1 MFFKNLNILINRK
14 EKKYFFVITILL
26 FISSILE
33 TVGIAIFLPII
44 NLVFNN
50 SLADNF
56 WIQNLNNFFQIDIL
70 NLNLI
75 LLSLLLIFFIKNF
88 LFLFFMFI
96 RIKIIN
102 YYRQQK
108 KIKLLKIYLNLDYS
122 KFTNREKSELL
133 RNLYHEVDNFTEN
146 FVMPIIEF
154 IYIFFILINV
164 LFFLVIYDAKITS
177 FFILSLISFFF
188 IFYFITKKRLLMY
201 GSDRAKYSKILLRKI
216 PDAFKG
222 YIEIKLFD
230 LKTKVI
236 DEFMKYQR
244 RLDRIKIPQ
253 SIIANIPRSF
263 LELFVI
269 TGFTILLAYKFD
281 SNDNILLTV
290 AKLSIYAVV
299 IIKIFPYINSISNI
313 FSRIMRGFTSYNIL
327 ANEFKDSKMNNME
340 HLEVINEKIK
350 EIKFSEVHFDYFDD
364 NLKKINILENVDL
377 KIKSNDFIGIIG
389 KSGSGKTTL
398 LNLLIGLLKPTK
410 GNIKLNDKKL
420 NEINLEKLYH
430 KFSYIPQEP
439 FFLYDTV
446 KSNIVSSD
454 ISKLVDNKKII
465 DILKRTKLDNR
476 FVQNGNISNEFIGE
490 NASNLSGGEK
500 QRLAIAR
507 AIYSDC
513 EVMILDEITN
523 KLDLE
528 TRKEIIDL
536 ISSFK
541 NSKTVIIVSH
551 DQDTIEKCNNVFEL
565 KNKKLI
571 KKI

>member
-1 MFFKNLNILINRK
+1 
-14 EKKYFFVITILL
+14 
-26 FISSILE
+26 
-33 TVGIAIFLPII
+33 
-44 NLVFNN
+44 
-50 SLADNF
+50 
-56 WIQNLNNFFQIDIL
+56 
-70 NLNLI
+70 
-75 LLSLLLIFFIKNF
+75 
-88 LFLFFMFI
+88 
-96 RIKIIN
+96 
-102 YYRQQK
+102 
-108 KIKLLKIYLNLDYS
+108 
-122 KFTNREKSELL
+122 
-133 RNLYHEVDNFTEN
+133 
-146 FVMPIIEF
+146 
-154 IYIFFILINV
+154 
-164 LFFLVIYDAKITS
+164 
-177 FFILSLISFFF
+177 
-188 IFYFITKKRLLMY
+188 MY

-216 PDAFKG
+216 PDVFKG

-230 LKTKVI
+230 LKMKVI

-269 TGFTILLAYKFD
+269 TAFTILLAYQFD
-281 SNDNILLTV
+281 SNDNMLLTV
-290 AKLSIYAVV
+290 AKQSIYVVV

-313 FSRIMRGFTSYNIL
+313 YSRIMRGFTSYNIL

-454 ISKLVDNKKII
+454 IYKLVDNKKII
-465 DILKRTKLDNR
+465 DVLKKTKLDNK

-551 DQDTIEKCNNVFEL
+551 DQDTIEKCNNIFEL

>member
-56 WIQNLNNFFQIDIL
+56 WIKNLNNFFQIDIL

-177 FFILSLISFFF
+177 FFILSVISFFF
-188 IFYFITKKRLLMY
+188 IFYFITKKHLLMY

-244 RLDRIKIPQ
+244 RLDRIQIPQ

-269 TGFTILLAYKFD
+269 TSFTILLAYQFD
-281 SNDNILLTV
+281 SNDNMLLTV

-299 IIKIFPYINSISNI
+299 IIKIFPYINGISNI

-454 ISKLVDNKKII
+454 ISKPVDNKKII
-465 DILKRTKLDNR
+465 DILKKTKLDNK

-551 DQDTIEKCNNVFEL
+551 DQDTIEKCNNIFEL